1 MYRFSQASKR
11 VINIY
16 KSELNELDVAMNNA
30 IYDELAKESAQG
42 FREGWTEA
50 MVWIRSHPNYT
61 NIEGLEAR
69 DSEIKMRYPYLK
81 SEEKK

>member
-16 KSELNELDVAMNNA
+16 RSELSELDITMHNA
-30 IYDELAKESAQG
+30 IYDELVKESARG
-42 FREGWTEA
+42 FREGWTAA
-50 MVWIRSHPNYT
+50 MVWIRSHPDYT

-69 DSEIKMRYPYLK
+69 NSEIKMRYPYLK
-81 SEEKK
+81 SEEK

>member
-16 KSELNELDVAMNNA
+16 RSELSELDITMHNA
-30 IYDELAKESAQG
+30 IYDELAKESARG
-42 FREGWTEA
+42 FREGWTAA
-50 MVWIRSHPNYT
+50 MAWIRSHPDYT

-69 DSEIKMRYPYLK
+69 NSEIKMRYPYLK
-81 SEEKK
+81 SEEK